1 MADEPREKY
10 ENSTLIRASYGSRE
24 LFGQWVGAAFGFT
37 VFFFY
42 EVVIGLNTV
51 LAASAYV
58 IWNIW
63 NAVNDPLIGHIMEHH
78 RFFWEKK
85 WGYRHM
91 PFILSCGVL
100 WLLCYLTIFLVPL
113 DWDPVGDEWLI
124 FVYYITVL
132 VVYDLVATL
141 FDINMLSIF
150 PNKFRGLN
158 ERRSVT
164 GFGTILGIVG
174 LVLAALIPPMF
185 ITKGVP
191 ITYRDS
197 ALSTVY
203 IGLVLFMFM
212 IPGTWENKRVRD
224 QYKQQRDLV
233 KEQPIKVSFFA
244 TAKVALT
251 NRRFV
256 SKIILF
262 FGYQVGAIM
271 LQTSAL
277 YVSTFLLN
285 APATFVTFLYGSI
298 MLGALISTPIWMH
311 YSKKVNNNRKLSLIA
326 GFGMCIAF
334 IPMIFVTDLLGWVI
348 SLLVFGLCLGGQWFM
363 DPPTMGDVLDDVA
376 VKHGKRDPSVY
387 YGYQSLIIK
396 LGQTAIALTIG
407 IVHIVTGFPT
417 NVRDLTL
424 AQLLILSSTPDLA
437 LFGIRIHSA
446 IVPAILMLVCTL
458 LFWKYY
464 DLTPEK
470 VMANKAKLKEL
481 GI

>member
-1 MADEPREKY
+1 MAGEQREKY
-10 ENSTLIRASYGSRE
+10 ENSMLIRASYGSRE

-42 EVVIGLNTV
+42 ETVIGLNTV
-51 LAASAYV
+51 LASTAYI

-63 NAVNDPLIGHIMEHH
+63 NAVNDPLIGYMMEHH
-78 RFFWEKK
+78 RFFWEKR

-91 PFILSCGVL
+91 PFILSCGIL
-100 WLLCYLTIFLVPL
+100 WLVCYLAIFLVPL
-113 DWDPVGDEWLI
+113 DWDPTGDQWLI
-124 FVYYITVL
+124 FVYYISVL
-132 VVYDLVATL
+132 VVYDIVGTL
-141 FDINMLSIF
+141 FDINMLAIF

-164 GFGTILGIVG
+164 GFGTILGIIG

-185 ITKGVP
+185 IIKGVA

-197 ALSTVY
+197 ALATVY
-203 IGLVLFMFM
+203 IGLVLFLFI
-212 IPGTWENKRVRD
+212 IPGTWESKRVRD
-224 QYKQQRDLV
+224 QYQRQRELSKD
-233 KEQPIKVSFFA
+233 KPNMVSFFA
-244 TAKVALT
+244 TAKVVLT

-277 YVSTFLLN
+277 YVTTYLLDAEAST
-285 APATFVTFLYGSI
+285 VTVLYAF
-298 MLGALISTPIWMH
+298 MLFGALVSTPIWMIL
-311 YSKKVNNNRKLSLIA
+311 SKKANNNRKLSLI
-326 GFGMCIAF
+326 GGVGMCIAF
-334 IPMIFVTDLLGWVI
+334 TPMIFVMDLLGWAI
-348 SLLVFGLCLGGQWFM
+348 SMLVFGLCLGGQWFM

-387 YGYQSLIIK
+387 YGYQALIIK
-396 LGQTAIALTIG
+396 LGQTTIALTIG
-407 IVHIVTGFPT
+407 IVHILTGFVAGASTLTELQAQSPT
-417 NVRDLTL
+417 LE
-424 AQLLILSSTPDLA
+424 LA

-446 IVPAILMLVCTL
+446 IIPAIIMLVCTL